1 MKTIVNE
8 GERALVFKD
17 GRLVNYLK
25 EGKYNNFSFLGKKHV
40 KYFCEGIFK
49 INMNLDILLKN
60 DSLKVELDVINVKE
74 DEIYLYY
81 KDDIFQEVYKEG
93 KNAFWKVIGKN
104 TFTKIDLKEVFQI
117 DEKIKN
123 VFSKTGLQQSFDII
137 EIEGYNI
144 GLYFRNGIFQ
154 KRLSEGT
161 YAVSKKYYRNNF
173 LKYDLR
179 NPIIY
184 NETMKKIFEDDS
196 DIISDFDVKMVGE
209 KELLL
214 WYQKDIFKG
223 RYLTGEYIFWNKL
236 GENQFELI
244 DLNNMEVIDEKY
256 HNILNKVAD
265 IHQRFEIKEY
275 EAGLLIVDN
284 NYKKTLEPGVYN
296 FWIGNQKIEV
306 LPVDLRIKQLDM
318 QGQEILTKDKIAL
331 RLNFVT
337 QYKITDPVTN
347 FKEINNLENQ
357 IYILLQIKL
366 REYVG
371 TQNLEQL
378 LENKNEIAGYVLE
391 RIKSEEKKYGVE
403 FLESGI
409 KDIILP
415 GDIKDILNTVLIAEK
430 TAMANTVKR
439 REETASTR
447 SLLNTAKLMEENQ
460 TLYRLK
466 EMEYIEKIVEKIGNI
481 EISGNGNVLEEL
493 SKIFSKK

>member
-1 MKTIVNE
+1 MKIVVNE

-17 GRLVNYLK
+17 GKLVKYLK
-25 EGKYNNFSFLGKKHV
+25 EGKYTNFSFLGKKHV

-60 DSLKVELDVINVKE
+60 DGLKEELDIINVKE

-81 KDDIFQEVYKEG
+81 KDDVFQDVYQEG
-93 KNAFWKVIGKN
+93 KYAFWKVIGKN

-123 VFSKTGLQQSFDII
+123 AFSKTASQQSFDII
-137 EIEGYNI
+137 EIEDYNI
-144 GLYFRNGIFQ
+144 GIYYRNGIYQ
-154 KRLSEGT
+154 KKLSEGT
-161 YAVSKKYYRNNF
+161 YAVSKKYYKNSF
-173 LKYDLR
+173 LKFDLR
-179 NPIIY
+179 TPIIY
-184 NETMKKIFEDDS
+184 NETMKKIFES
-196 DIISDFDVKMVGE
+196 NTDITGDFDIKMVGE

-223 RYLTGEYIFWNKL
+223 KYLTGEYIFWNKL
-236 GENQFELI
+236 IENRFELI
-244 DLNNMEVIDEKY
+244 NLNNIEVIDKKY
-256 HNILNKVAD
+256 QNILDKVTE
-265 IHQRFEIKEY
+265 IYQKFEIKEY

-284 NYKKTLEPGVYN
+284 HYKKTLESGVYN
-296 FWIGNQKIEV
+296 FWIGNQKIEII
-306 LPVDLRIKQLDM
+306 PVDLRIKQLDM

-337 QYKITDPVTN
+337 QYKIIDPVTN

-378 LENKNEIAGYVLE
+378 LENKNEIAKYVLE
-391 RIKSEEKKYGVE
+391 RIKSEEKKYGIE

-415 GDIKDILNTVLIAEK
+415 GDIKEILNTVLIVEK

-460 TLYRLK
+460 TLYKLK

-481 EISGNGNVLEEL
+481 EINGNGNVLEEL
-493 SKIFSKK
+493 GKIFFRK